1 MSRDVPELRR
11 RIDKAERL
19 LRTANE
25 RITLLSMER
34 DEALQ
39 TAARAVEIRDVISRI
54 YMGFLMEARTVSEL
68 RTWFG
73 AFLREATEFAES
85 GDQAGGR
92 ALLERHGVSLRTP
105 SIEEIT
111 SGRWANSD

>member
-25 RITLLSMER
+25 RITLLTMER
-34 DEALQ
+34 DEAIQ
-39 TAARAVEIRDVISRI
+39 ATARAEELQDVISRI
-54 YMGFLMEARTVSEL
+54 YMGFLMDAGTLPEV

-85 GDQAGGR
+85 GNQAGGR

-111 SGRWANSD
+111 SGRWDNSN